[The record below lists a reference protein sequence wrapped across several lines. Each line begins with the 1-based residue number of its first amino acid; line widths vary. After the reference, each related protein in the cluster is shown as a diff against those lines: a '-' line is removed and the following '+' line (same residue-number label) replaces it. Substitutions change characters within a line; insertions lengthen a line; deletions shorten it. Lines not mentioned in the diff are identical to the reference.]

1 MNFELTEEQL
11 SIKQMA
17 HRFAIEKMLPN
28 AAKWDKESIFPK
40 ETLRLAAALGF
51 AGIYCSEKYGGSALG
66 RLESTLIFEQL
77 SMACP
82 STAAFI
88 SIHNMASWMIDRFG
102 GDDIRKRFLPKLTTM
117 EYFASYALTEPGS
130 GSDAASLTST
140 AKRDGDY
147 YVINGE
153 KAFISGGGV
162 SDVFVCMLRTGGNQT
177 NGISCLVVE
186 KDTPGLSFGKFEEK
200 LGWNSQ
206 PTAAVIFQD
215 CRVPVSN
222 IVGKE
227 GDGFKIAMQGLDGGR
242 INIGACSVGGAQTCL
257 DLAIEHIKNRKQFG
271 KPLSEFQTLQFYI
284 ADMASE
290 LESSRL
296 MLYRAAS
303 MLDDNKVGTTAAA
316 AMAKRISTDTGF
328 DIVNRALQLHGGY
341 GYLKDFPIERYL
353 RDLRVHQILEGTNEI
368 MRLIIARD
376 ILRQ

>member
-162 SDVFVCMLRTGGNQT
+162 SDVFVCMLRTGGNQP
-177 NGISCLVVE
+177 NGISCLLVE
-186 KDTPGLSFGKFEEK
+186 KDSPGLSFGKFEEK

-206 PTAAVIFQD
+206 PTAGVIFQD

-316 AMAKRISTDTGF
+316 AMAKRISTDAGF

>member
-1 MNFELTEEQL
+1 LNFELTEEQL

-162 SDVFVCMLRTGGNQT
+162 SDVFVCMLRTGGNQP
-177 NGISCLVVE
+177 NGISCLLVE
-186 KDTPGLSFGKFEEK
+186 KDSPGLSFGKYEEK

-316 AMAKRISTDTGF
+316 AMAKRISTDAGF

>member
-1 MNFELTEEQL
+1 LNFELTEEQL

-162 SDVFVCMLRTGGNQT
+162 SDVFVCMLRTGGNQP
-177 NGISCLVVE
+177 NGISCLLVE
-186 KDTPGLSFGKFEEK
+186 KDSPGLSFGKFEEK

-316 AMAKRISTDTGF
+316 AMAKRISTDAGF

>member
-162 SDVFVCMLRTGGNQT
+162 SDVFVCMLRTGGNQP
-177 NGISCLVVE
+177 NGISCLLVE
-186 KDTPGLSFGKFEEK
+186 KDSPGLSFGKFEEK

-206 PTAAVIFQD
+206 PTAGVIFQD

-296 MLYRAAS
+296 MLYRAAC

-316 AMAKRISTDTGF
+316 AMAKRISTDAGF

>member
-1 MNFELTEEQL
+1 LNFELTEEQL

-162 SDVFVCMLRTGGNQT
+162 SDVFVCMLRTGGNQP
-177 NGISCLVVE
+177 NGISCLLVE
-186 KDTPGLSFGKFEEK
+186 KDSPGLSFGKFEEK

>member
-162 SDVFVCMLRTGGNQT
+162 SDVFVCMLRTGGNQP
-177 NGISCLVVE
+177 NGISCLLVE
-186 KDTPGLSFGKFEEK
+186 KDSPGLSFGKYEEK

-296 MLYRAAS
+296 MLYRAAC

-316 AMAKRISTDTGF
+316 AMAKRISTDAGF

>member
-162 SDVFVCMLRTGGNQT
+162 SDVFVCMLRTGGNQP
-177 NGISCLVVE
+177 NGISCLLVE
-186 KDTPGLSFGKFEEK
+186 KDSPGLSFGKYEEK

-206 PTAAVIFQD
+206 PTAGVIFQD

-316 AMAKRISTDTGF
+316 AMAKRISTDAGF

>member
-51 AGIYCSEKYGGSALG
+51 AGIYCSEKYGGSALV

-162 SDVFVCMLRTGGNQT
+162 SDVFVCMLRTGGNQP
-177 NGISCLVVE
+177 NGISCLLVE
-186 KDTPGLSFGKFEEK
+186 KDSPGLSFGKFEEK

>member
-1 MNFELTEEQL
+1 
-11 SIKQMA
+11 MA

-162 SDVFVCMLRTGGNQT
+162 SDVFVCMLRTGGNQP
-177 NGISCLVVE
+177 NGISCLLVE
-186 KDTPGLSFGKFEEK
+186 KDSPGLSFGKFEEK

>member
-162 SDVFVCMLRTGGNQT
+162 SDVFVCMLRTGGNQP
-177 NGISCLVVE
+177 NGISCLLVE
-186 KDTPGLSFGKFEEK
+186 KDSPGLSFGKFEEK

-328 DIVNRALQLHGGY
+328 DIVNRALQVHRGY
-341 GYLKDFPIERYL
+341 GYLKDFPFERYL

>member
-40 ETLRLAAALGF
+40 ETLRLSAALGF

-162 SDVFVCMLRTGGNQT
+162 SDVFVCMLRTGGNQP
-177 NGISCLVVE
+177 NGISCLLVE
-186 KDTPGLSFGKFEEK
+186 KDSPGLSFGKFEEK

-341 GYLKDFPIERYL
+341 GYLKDFPFERYL

>member
-1 MNFELTEEQL
+1 LNFELTEEQL

>member
-162 SDVFVCMLRTGGNQT
+162 SDVFVCMLRTGGNQP
-177 NGISCLVVE
+177 NGISCLLVE
-186 KDTPGLSFGKFEEK
+186 KDSPGLSFGKFEEK

>member
-140 AKRDGDY
+140 AKQDGDY

-162 SDVFVCMLRTGGNQT
+162 SDVFVCMLRTGGNQP
-177 NGISCLVVE
+177 NGISCLLVE
-186 KDTPGLSFGKFEEK
+186 KDSPGLSFGKYEEK

-316 AMAKRISTDTGF
+316 AMAKRISTDAGF

>member
-1 MNFELTEEQL
+1 MNFELTEEQ
-11 SIKQMA
+11 STIKQMA
-17 HRFAIEKMLPN
+17 HRFAIEQMLPN
-28 AAKWDKESIFPK
+28 APRWDKESIFPK
-40 ETLRLAAALGF
+40 ETLRLAAGLGF
-51 AGIYCSEKYGGSALG
+51 AGIYCSEKYGGSGLG
-66 RLESTLIFEQL
+66 RLESALVFEQL

-82 STAAFI
+82 STAAYI
-88 SIHNMASWMIDRFG
+88 SIHNMASWMIDKFG
-102 GDDIRKRFLPKLTTM
+102 NDEIRRRFLPKLLTM
-117 EYFASYALTEPGS
+117 DHFASYALTEPGS
-130 GSDAASLTST
+130 GSDAASLSST
-140 AKRDGDY
+140 AKRDGNY

-162 SDVFVCMLRTGGNQT
+162 SDVFVCMLRTGGEQA
-177 NGISCLVVE
+177 NGISCILVE
-186 KDTPGLSFGKFEEK
+186 KSTPGLSFGKFEEK

-242 INIGACSVGGAQTCL
+242 INIGACSIGGAQMCF
-257 DLAIEHIKNRKQFG
+257 DLAIEYIKTRKQFG
-271 KPLSEFQTLQFYI
+271 QSLSEFQALQFYI

-296 MLYRAAS
+296 MLYRAAC
-303 MLDDNKVGTTAAA
+303 MLEDDKAGTTAAA
-316 AMAKRISTDTGF
+316 AMAKRISTDAGF
-328 DIVNRALQLHGGY
+328 NIVNRALQLHGGY

-368 MRLIIARD
+368 MRLIIARN